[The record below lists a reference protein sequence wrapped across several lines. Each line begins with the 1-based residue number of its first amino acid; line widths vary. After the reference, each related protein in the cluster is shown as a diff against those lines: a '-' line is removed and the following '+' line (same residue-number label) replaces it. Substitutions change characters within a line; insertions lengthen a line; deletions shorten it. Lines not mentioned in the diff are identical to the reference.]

1 MNAKEFFYLV
11 KEMRMAQRKYFES
24 RDRRV
29 FLAARALEN
38 DVDRE
43 INRVLHLLHVEETGS
58 EGR

>member
-1 MNAKEFFYLV
+1 MNAKEFFFLV
-11 KEMRMAQRKYFES
+11 KEMRSAQRKYFES

-43 INRVLHLLHVEETGS
+43 INRVLHLLYVEETGS

>member
-11 KEMRMAQRKYFES
+11 KEMRQAQRKYFES

-43 INRVLHLLHVEETGS
+43 INRVLHLLHVEETGDDS
-58 EGR
+58 R